1 MGQYRYTPEVCTKKL
16 SFKAYPLYVPISE
29 GSNSVFQDICLRDS
43 ENSGFYFSEEEAYYL
58 AVDIPQNM
66 NYDLELTIKMA
77 DCNDKNNYQIIKK
90 VVVPR
95 NSANPT
101 TNYRVCLWERVEG
114 EVPVVTMPYELN
126 SNKEIFDPIKK
137 EKVYPVE
144 GMLLYSKG
152 NPYVYITNVIDAEN
166 YDYDTKEVSG
176 FNDIILSAS
185 WESKSNTAYKA
196 SYEFVFSPKV
206 ASNEVKFQEIHI
218 DMTRISE
225 DSDIIEQEIDIDDD
239 PDKVDMKLLCG
250 RYLDVDNVNIQ
261 LYKINSIL
269 PPEGVDSC
277 NRIGVWGPSGL
288 LMAINGEPIRVGPSG
303 YYELKDF
310 DITSFGVFAPD
321 PDPEQENNG
330 IHLYQNNFTVDYQY
344 MVK

>member
-1 MGQYRYTPEVCTKKL
+1 MAEVYKMGQYRYTPGVCTEKL
-16 SFKAYPLYVPISE
+16 SSFKAYPLYVPISE

-43 ENSGFYFSEEEAYYL
+43 TDPEFYFSEDEAYYL

-66 NYDLELTIKMA
+66 NYDLELTIKMT
-77 DCNDKNNYQIIKK
+77 DCDDKNNYQIIKK

-95 NSANPT
+95 NSANST

-114 EVPVVTMPYELN
+114 EDPIVCMPYELN
-126 SNKEIFDPIKK
+126 SSGQIIDPITKK
-137 EKVYPVE
+137 SISPAVD
-144 GMLLYSKG
+144 MLLYSKG
-152 NPYVYITNVIDAEN
+152 NPYVYITSVQGNTYE
-166 YDYDTKEVSG
+166 TKEVSG

-185 WESKSNTAYKA
+185 WESKSSTVYKA
-196 SYEFVFSPKV
+196 SYEFVFSPKI

-218 DMTRISE
+218 DMTRIPE
-225 DSDIIEQEIDIDDD
+225 DSDIIEQEVDIDDD
-239 PDKVDMKLLCG
+239 PVNVDMKLLCG
-250 RYLDVDNVNIQ
+250 RYLNVDDINIE

-269 PPEGVDSC
+269 PPAGVDSC

-288 LMAINGEPIRVGPSG
+288 LMSINGEPIRVGPSG

-310 DITSFGVFAPD
+310 DITSLGVFVPDEETAP
-321 PDPEQENNG
+321 N
-330 IHLYQNNFTVDYQY
+330 LYQNNFTIDYQY